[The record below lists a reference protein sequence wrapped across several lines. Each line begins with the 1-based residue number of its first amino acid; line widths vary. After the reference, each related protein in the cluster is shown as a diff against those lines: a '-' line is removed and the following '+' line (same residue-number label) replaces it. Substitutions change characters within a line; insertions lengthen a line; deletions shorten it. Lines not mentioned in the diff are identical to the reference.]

1 MFNVG
6 DLIIYGNYGVFR
18 VNDIGL
24 PDISYINKDKDYYTL
39 NAVHYSNTIYT
50 PVDTDVF
57 MRHIISYE
65 DAIELINQIP
75 NIEADI
81 FENNNIRL
89 LSEHYES
96 SLQTH
101 ECEDLIQL
109 LKTVYEKRKLVTEQG
124 KTLGQTD
131 EKFNRIAE
139 ELLHSELSI
148 ALGIEKDQVNDYI
161 EKALEK
167 IESIK

>member
-109 LKTVYEKRKLVTEQG
+109 LKT
-124 KTLGQTD
+124 
-131 EKFNRIAE
+131 I
-139 ELLHSELSI
+139 
-148 ALGIEKDQVNDYI
+148 
-161 EKALEK
+161 
-167 IESIK
+167 

>member
-18 VNDIGL
+18 VESIGI
-24 PDISYINKDKDYYTL
+24 PDISYINKDKNYYTL
-39 NAVHYSNTIYT
+39 SAVHYNNTIYT

-57 MRHIISYE
+57 MRHIITFE
-65 DAIELINQIP
+65 EAQDLIREIP
-75 NIEADI
+75 FIEADI
-81 FENNNIRL
+81 LENNNIRL

-101 ECEDLIQL
+101 ECSDLIQL
-109 LKTVYEKRKLVTEQG
+109 IKTVYAKRKIVTGQG
-124 KTLGQTD
+124 KVLGQTD

-139 ELLHSELSI
+139 DLLHSELSI
-148 ALGIEKDQVNDYI
+148 VLGIKKDEVNQYI
-161 EKALEK
+161 EEALNK
-167 IESIK
+167 I